1 MFIGQ
6 PKDKIN
12 LDVKMIARFYI
23 PSPFGYRQEQ
33 TVYKF
38 SDDNG
43 NILCWKTSGVINTDK
58 CDNYNERRGLRIG
71 DKLNI
76 SAVVKDHYTY
86 KQEDTT
92 SIIRVK
98 CNHVIEEALSK
109 AERDEIKRNEQLATL
124 KDGDFLYPM
133 PYKQYKEHYSDCETL
148 AGTYKDK
155 DDMGRMIY
163 ATITVIIREGRL
175 KNSGTRFQHY
185 SGYQFTNENGKY
197 ITYRAVSEENAKK
210 RCEKENPNH
219 TWKCTK
225 IYNYR
230 RMSGRLSW

>member
-1 MFIGQ
+1 
-6 PKDKIN
+6 
-12 LDVKMIARFYI
+12 
-23 PSPFGYRQEQ
+23 
-33 TVYKF
+33 
-38 SDDNG
+38 
-43 NILCWKTSGVINTDK
+43 
-58 CDNYNERRGLRIG
+58 
-71 DKLNI
+71 
-76 SAVVKDHYTY
+76 
-86 KQEDTT
+86 
-92 SIIRVK
+92 
-98 CNHVIEEALSK
+98 
-109 AERDEIKRNEQLATL
+109 
-124 KDGDFLYPM
+124 M

-155 DDMGRMIY
+155 DDMGRRIY

-219 TWKCTK
+219 TWECTK